1 MKNFNQKYFD
11 EINAYHFNEL
21 NAEEKT
27 LFEAMQIINPDLS
40 DEYERFKAIV
50 TIIKEE
56 QRAELLQAFKQEDK
70 VLDKDL
76 LHLTLKSKLPLY
88 LIIAAVIAVFLMVF
102 LLR

>member
-21 NAEEKT
+21 DAEEKT
-27 LFEAMQIINPDLS
+27 LFEAMLIINPDLS
-40 DEYERFKAIV
+40 DEYERFKSVI

-56 QRAELLQAFKQEDK
+56 QRSELLQAFKQKDK
-70 VLDKDL
+70 VLDKHL
-76 LHLTLKSKLPLY
+76 LHMTLKSKLPLY
-88 LIIAAVIAVFLMVF
+88 LVIVGIIVIFLLVF

>member
-21 NAEEKT
+21 DAEEKT
-27 LFEAMQIINPDLS
+27 LFEAMLIINPDLS
-40 DEYERFKAIV
+40 DEYERFKSVI

-56 QRAELLQAFKQEDK
+56 QRSELLQAFKQEDK
-70 VLDKDL
+70 VLDKHL
-76 LHLTLKSKLPLY
+76 LHMTLKSKLPLY
-88 LIIAAVIAVFLMVF
+88 LVIVGIIVIFLLVF